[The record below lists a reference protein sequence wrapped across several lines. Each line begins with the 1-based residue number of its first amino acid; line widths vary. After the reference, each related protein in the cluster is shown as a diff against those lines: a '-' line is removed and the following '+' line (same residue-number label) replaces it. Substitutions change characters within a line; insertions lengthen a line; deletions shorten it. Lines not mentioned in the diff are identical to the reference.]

1 MWTAGSEYGMF
12 YQTIDPQPVKSQLP
26 MIIEINGRTIR
37 LTALVLYCTATHW
50 NPGHSRCRAW
60 A

>member
-1 MWTAGSEYGMF
+1 MF

-37 LTALVLYCTATHW
+37 LTALVLYSSALESSLFSVSCMGMIH
-50 NPGHSRCRAW
+50 NYQPR
-60 A
+60 